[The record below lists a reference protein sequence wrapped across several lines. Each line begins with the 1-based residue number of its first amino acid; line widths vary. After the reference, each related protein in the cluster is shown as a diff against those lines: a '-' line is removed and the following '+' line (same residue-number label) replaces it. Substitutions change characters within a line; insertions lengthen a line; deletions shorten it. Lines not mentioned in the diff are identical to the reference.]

1 MLAWVHHVGFQH
13 NVTGLSRAVTYDF
26 RVLAKTPYSPDFL
39 DAQVLKFKNNG
50 FTVMRSGSEE
60 GSFLRLVDI
69 CITQL

>member
-39 DAQVLKFKNNG
+39 DAAV
-50 FTVMRSGSEE
+50 
-60 GSFLRLVDI
+60 SFYTLNPRTSKRI
-69 CITQL
+69 